1 MANTNSYTENMAIL
15 TDSAKEVMKY
25 AEAMNEAV
33 LGNDAEVVMG
43 EDVIMP
49 SFENVI
55 NRVERAERTISR
67 FTAGKGV
74 IETDDGTYRKV
85 RVETISRPANDIT
98 NLGKIDTFSI
108 DPNWFFES
116 LQYPRCDVKIDLAGK
131 IEPDSDRVYVS
142 RIIVPTNQRK
152 FTDNVKT
159 DLLSSTLKYGD
170 MIEYLESKFVEYKED
185 TDEVKLPLTYEKFNG
200 SFQVTAINLV
210 KNEENGLNYTWYYL
224 STLNYA
230 NVNENGVTEDV
241 GHMIQVGDLL
251 RYNNTLFK
259 VVAVNQNENRVRLEY
274 NVGYDTVGLY
284 DTLELYTDPFSEKVI
299 SIGIGIDELN
309 IIYIKGVN
317 EKFNLLSR
325 EWSNPIV
332 FITNDL
338 VYDKDDT
345 VDFRKYYVQNVSDFG
360 NMWISQVKEGRMPAY
375 GGKTPNAP
383 TLNVDDLRV
392 VQINTQLNATL
403 DTKRYNQLTSE
414 IASIKSNISATRQSI
429 SNSKNQLIE
438 ETDNDRRDI
447 IQNSIN
453 IDTTKLNNMSTQFSS
468 LVEELN
474 TLLTEA
480 GAINYTPKYHVRG
493 FFTIPEPQYTID
505 NGTEKIGEQA
515 IIGFEIMYRYLKR
528 DNTGSRLQTF
538 DITKLE
544 SESYSTV
551 SERSDDSE
559 DTSGENSGDSEKRSS
574 QENSIYEETSGKND
588 RVIVQSVVFSDWNVI
603 HSQFLEKV
611 YNQRKDI
618 FEWKAE
624 KNDGTHVT
632 INQID
637 IPIRSGEKVQIK
649 VRSVSEA
656 GYPYS
661 PLKSKWSNSVIIGFP
676 ENLTTDDSVTAILD
690 SVKSDMNSVV
700 LQETLSAAGMYS
712 HISDMNSKY
721 KHSAENIQYTE
732 STSEGITETK
742 SIAQKIRDIHVILET
757 NGLFNGSFERR
768 LEEIEESIQS
778 LNETATMVR
787 NHDQA
792 IDSLNDQMIQ
802 VTHDTQDIGEMQAKL
817 DDLDN
822 RVYHLE
828 HPRP

>member
-1 MANTNSYTENMAIL
+1 MNTNSYTENMAAL
-15 TDSAKEVMKY
+15 TESASEVMKY
-25 AEAMNEAV
+25 AEAMNEAIV
-33 LGNDAEVVMG
+33 GNDAEVVMG
-43 EDVIMP
+43 EDVVMP

-85 RVETISRPANDIT
+85 RVETISRPANDIV
-98 NLGKIDTFSI
+98 NLDGVTKFSI

-116 LQYPRCDVKIDLAGK
+116 LQYPRCVVKIDLAGK

-142 RIIVPTNQRK
+142 RIIVPTTQKK
-152 FTDNVKT
+152 FTSDVQS

-170 MIEYLESKFVEYKED
+170 MVEYLESKFIEYKED

-200 SFQVTAINLV
+200 QFQVTGINLV

-230 NVNENGVTEDV
+230 NVNENGTTEDV

-284 DTLELYTDPFSEKVI
+284 DTLEFYTDPFSEKVI
-299 SIGIGIDELN
+299 SIGIGVDELD

-332 FITNDL
+332 FLTNNLISDT
-338 VYDKDDT
+338 DDT
-345 VDFRKYYVQNVSDFG
+345 MDFRKYYVQSVSDFG

-375 GGKTPNAP
+375 GGKTPTAP
-383 TLNVDDLRV
+383 TLNADDLRV

-414 IASIKSNISATRQSI
+414 IASVKSNISATRQTI
-429 SNSKNQLIE
+429 SSNKNSLIK
-438 ETDNDRRDI
+438 ETDPDRRTV

-453 IDTTKLNNMSTQFSS
+453 IDTNKLNNMSTQFSS
-468 LVEELN
+468 LVDELN
-474 TLLTEA
+474 TLLNEA
-480 GAINYTPKYHVRG
+480 GAINYSPKYHVRG
-493 FFTIPEPQYTID
+493 FFTIPGPQYTID
-505 NGTEKIGEQA
+505 NGTEQIGKQS
-515 IIGFEIMYRYLKR
+515 IIGFEILYRYLRR
-528 DNTGSRLQTF
+528 DNTGTTLQTF
-538 DITKLE
+538 SITEAQTEEATTIELRGDEKGE
-544 SESYSTV
+544 NTRGVSESSSSQQQATASTV
-551 SERSDDSE
+551 IVDDS
-559 DTSGENSGDSEKRSS
+559 TPSE
-574 QENSIYEETSGKND
+574 
-588 RVIVQSVVFSDWNVI
+588 SVLVESAVFSDWCIMPSPV
-603 HSQFLEKV
+603 LEKI
-611 YNQRKDI
+611 YNPKTDT

-624 KNDGTHVT
+624 KTDGTHVS

-637 IPIRSGEKVQIK
+637 IPIRSGEKVQIR
-649 VRSVSEA
+649 VRSISEA
-656 GYPYS
+656 GYPYA

-676 ENLTTDDSVTAILD
+676 DNLTTDDSVTAILD
-690 SVKSDMNSVV
+690 SVKSDMTSVI

-721 KHSAENIQYTE
+721 KHSSENIQYN
-732 STSEGITETK
+732 TSAVQDGNPVVITK
-742 SIAQKIRDIHVILET
+742 SVADELRR
-757 NGLFNGSFERR
+757 FNTSLNNISRQLNDLQEAFER
-768 LEEIEESIQS
+768 
-778 LNETATMVR
+778 
-787 NHDQA
+787 
-792 IDSLNDQMIQ
+792 
-802 VTHDTQDIGEMQAKL
+802 
-817 DDLDN
+817 
-822 RVYHLE
+822 HLE
-828 HPRP
+828 GA